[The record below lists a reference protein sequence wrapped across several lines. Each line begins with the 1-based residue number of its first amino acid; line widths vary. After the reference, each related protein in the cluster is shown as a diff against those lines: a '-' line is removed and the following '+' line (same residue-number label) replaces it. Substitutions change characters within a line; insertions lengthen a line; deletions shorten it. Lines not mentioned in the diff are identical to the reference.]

1 MDQRRFVALTGMLGI
16 LMATLVIGGPAA
28 VAQSVPVQGT
38 AGTAGTVGAADIA
51 GNAGTAGNT
60 RAASVVGAASSA
72 SDRGRGGDWNR
83 HPERF
88 DYYLALGDSLSRG
101 VQPNVSGQSLPT
113 NQGYADDLAAQLR
126 RANRHLDF
134 VDLGC
139 PGETTTTMLVG
150 GCPFP
155 HSYTSQLAAAV
166 SFLKAHRNARVLV
179 TLNIGSN
186 NVDGCIGASGID
198 LACVQAGLTSMA
210 TDLPKLLGALKA
222 AAGRH
227 VEFAAMNYYD
237 PFLASWLTGPAG
249 QQEAVESVQLLG
261 QLNGILGAAY
271 KAFGIPVADVASRFD
286 STDFTPLVPLTPT
299 LQVPLN
305 VARVCQWTWMCA
317 PPPVGPNIHA
327 NKAGYE
333 EIADAFE
340 AVLFGHVR

>member
-1 MDQRRFVALTGMLGI
+1 MDQRRFVAFTGMLGI
-16 LMATLVIGGPAA
+16 LAATLVIGGPAA
-28 VAQSVPVQGT
+28 IAQSVPTQGT
-38 AGTAGTVGAADIA
+38 ASTV
-51 GNAGTAGNT
+51 GNAGAARNAGAVRNVN
-60 RAASVVGAASSA
+60 AAIAAGAANTA
-72 SDRGRGGDWNR
+72 SDRGGDWNR
-83 HPERF
+83 RPERF

-101 VQPNVSGQSLPT
+101 VQPNAAGKSLPT
-113 NQGYADDLAAQLR
+113 NQGYADDLAAHLR

-155 HSYTSQLAAAV
+155 HSYSSQLSAAV
-166 SFLKAHRNARVLV
+166 SFLKAHRDARILV
-179 TLNIGSN
+179 TLDIGSN

-198 LACVQAGLTSMA
+198 LACVQNGLQTMA

-222 AAGRH
+222 AAGCH

-249 QQEAVESVQLLG
+249 QQQAVQSVQLLG
-261 QLNGILGAAY
+261 QLNGILGAAF

-299 LQVPLN
+299 LKVPLN

-317 PPPVGPNIHA
+317 PAPVGPNIHA

-333 EIADAFE
+333 EIEDAFE
-340 AVLFGHVR
+340 AVVDRR

>member
-1 MDQRRFVALTGMLGI
+1 MDQRRFVAFTGMLGI
-16 LMATLVIGGPAA
+16 LMSTLVIGGPAA
-28 VAQSVPVQGT
+28 VAQSASGT
-38 AGTAGTVGAADIA
+38 ANSARSVLGAGVAGVAGVANGAP
-51 GNAGTAGNT
+51 
-60 RAASVVGAASSA
+60 
-72 SDRGRGGDWNR
+72 DRGWGGGDWNR
-83 HPERF
+83 RPERF
-88 DYYLALGDSLSRG
+88 DYYLALGDSLARG
-101 VQPNVSGQSLPT
+101 VQPNALGQSLPT
-113 NQGYADDLAAQLR
+113 HEGYADDLAAQLR

-139 PGETTTTMLVG
+139 PGETTTTMLAG

-155 HSYTSQLAAAV
+155 HSYASQLSAAV

-186 NVDGCIGASGID
+186 NVDGCVRASGID
-198 LACVQAGLTSMA
+198 LACIQAGLRTMA
-210 TDLPKLLGALKA
+210 ADLPNILGPLKA
-222 AAGRH
+222 AAGRR

-249 QQEAVESVQLLG
+249 QQQAVESVQLLG
-261 QLNGILGAAY
+261 QLNTILGSAY
-271 KAFGIPVADVASRFD
+271 RAYGIPVADVASRFD
-286 STDFTPLVPLTPT
+286 STKFTPLVPLTPT

-317 PPPVGPNIHA
+317 AAPQGPNIHA

-340 AVLFGHVR
+340 AIVDWR